1 MSTTSTIAVL
11 VRIGILAGFA
21 GLGILGLA
29 LIWMAITLSAG
40 ATERVVVL
48 LLGIGAL
55 VIAIEAVPLM
65 ANRTP

>member
-1 MSTTSTIAVL
+1 MSTTSQIGVL

-29 LIWMAITLSAG
+29 LIGMAITLSAG
-40 ATERVVVL
+40 AAERVVVL

-65 ANRTP
+65 AGRSQ